1 MKKNNFFL
9 AFVLV
14 FATMTS
20 FAQNDVVGIPYT
32 FSHTGISYSVDKV
45 DLPTVNKEALLA
57 EDAQNIKN
65 GVPFRFGTVQ
75 HVSYNFNNSGRTDIL
90 PNGAKLWRLTLHSPE
105 AVSMAVFFSTFNIP
119 KGATMHVYSGDR
131 SEVGGTYSNEDVQP
145 NGVMSSDFIH
155 GDEITLEYYEPA
167 DALFHGNIEIDRV
180 SHVYRNIDEMNDD
193 PKGEVDDAQ
202 DCYYHAVC
210 PEGAEWRNQIRSV
223 VRISITGETGSYFCS
238 GALINNVRMDKT
250 PYVLTANHCL
260 DGLNCAF
267 TFYFFYQFTNCD
279 GTGVTP
285 VKKLIGGEIKAYISE
300 NANTGINTSSDFLLL
315 LITKDLAS
323 KTWSDSCY
331 FAGWDATGQ
340 SSAGLAIH
348 HPAGAYKRFS
358 FPRLVNTSSSY
369 NKFWQ
374 VAWYTNPN
382 KGCTEQGSSGSP
394 LFNQNKAIIGDL
406 SFGSSSC
413 NEPYGKDYYGKLS
426 YSWTNNNNS
435 NNNKKL
441 KPWLDPD
448 NTGTLAL
455 PGMMFNGTVDVNT
468 YSSTPRIFSI
478 VPNPTTGN
486 ITIQGSF
493 DNTTSGIYNVYDAM
507 GKLVRTGNLQLESS
521 VRMDFNDLNNG
532 IYLLEIIGGEQVY
545 HSKMIISK

>member
-1 MKKNNFFL
+1 MKKHNLFL
-9 AFVLV
+9 AFALI
-14 FATMTS
+14 FAAS
-20 FAQNDVVGIPYT
+20 ICFAQNDVVGVPYT
-32 FSHTGISYSVDKV
+32 FSHSDISYSVDKV
-45 DLPTVNKEALLA
+45 DLPTVDKEALLA

-65 GVPFRFGTVQ
+65 GVPLRFGAVQ

-90 PNGAKLWRLTLHSPE
+90 PNGDKLWRLTLHSPE
-105 AVSMAVFFSTFNIP
+105 ALHMAAFFSTFNIP
-119 KGATMHVYSGDR
+119 EGATMHVYSGDR
-131 SEVGGTYSNEDVQP
+131 SEVGGTYTNEDVQP
-145 NGVMSSDFIH
+145 NGVLSTDFIH

-167 DALFHGNIEIDRV
+167 GALFNGEIEIDRV
-180 SHVYRNIDEMNDD
+180 SHVYRNLDATDGD
-193 PKGEVDDAQ
+193 TKGEVDDAD

-210 PEGAEWRNQIRSV
+210 PEGAGWRDQIRSV
-223 VRISITGETGSYFCS
+223 VRIYITGETGSYFCS

-285 VKKLIGGEIKAYISE
+285 VKKLNGGEIKAYISAD
-300 NANTGINTSSDFLLL
+300 ANTGINTSSDFLLL

-340 SSAGLAIH
+340 ASVGLAVH

-358 FPRLVNTSSSY
+358 FPKTVNTNSSFNRY
-369 NKFWQ
+369 WQ
-374 VAWYTNPN
+374 VSWYTSPTR
-382 KGCTEQGSSGSP
+382 GCTEQGSSGSP
-394 LFNQNKAIIGDL
+394 LFNQNKFIIGDL
-406 SFGSSSC
+406 SNGSSSC
-413 NEPYGKDYYGKLS
+413 DQPYGKDYYGKLS

-435 NNNKKL
+435 NNSKKL

-448 NTGTLAL
+448 NTGTLVL
-455 PGMMFNGTVDVNT
+455 PGMTFNGTIDVSNYT
-468 YSSTPRIFSI
+468 SESRIFNVI
-478 VPNPTTGN
+478 PNPTTGN

-493 DNTTSGIYNVYDAM
+493 GEANSGIYNVYDAM
-507 GKLVRTGNLQLESS
+507 GKLVRTGNVQLESS
-521 VRMDFNDLNNG
+521 IRMDFNDLNNG
-532 IYLLEIIGGEQVY
+532 IYLLEIMDGEQVY
-545 HSKMIISK
+545 HSKMVISK